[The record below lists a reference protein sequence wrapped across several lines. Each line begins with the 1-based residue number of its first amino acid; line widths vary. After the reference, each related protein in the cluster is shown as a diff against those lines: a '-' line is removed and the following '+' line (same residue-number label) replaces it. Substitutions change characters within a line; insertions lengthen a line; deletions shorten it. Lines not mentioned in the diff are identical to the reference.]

1 LSGVRLCL
9 LAVLTC
15 PVLWGAEV
23 CPPGK
28 SFWAGGAP
36 AAVLWNSYQSAPRP
50 GKFCVGNQVR
60 NQSPNPVEV
69 AWQAAGI
76 ERAALKGDLS
86 IAECCF
92 DVVASAK
99 ATLRAGS
106 QLMEV
111 TMNRAAE
118 EGLAGHEEGYPDLI
132 EEDARIRTVSI
143 RGTLSDS
150 GRDVPIRLVLKC
162 TASQF
167 AKQFAY
173 QYSITDRSAVP
184 VEVKWDLLESMR
196 RRFTPSVQAASGGKT
211 YLFLADAAPRE
222 AAGRIELRTSAGRTV
237 AVFRFEGFQ
246 ANPGK

>member
-1 LSGVRLCL
+1 MSGVRLCL
-9 LAVLTC
+9 LAVLAG
-15 PVLWGAEV
+15 PMIWGAEV
-23 CPPGK
+23 CPPGA
-28 SFWAGGAP
+28 SFRAGGMP
-36 AAVLWNSYQSAPRP
+36 GAVQWSSYRAEPRP
-50 GKFCVGNQVR
+50 GKFCVGNQLR
-60 NQSPNPVEV
+60 NQSQNPVEV

-76 ERAALKGDLS
+76 ERTVLKGDLS

-92 DVVASAK
+92 DGVAAAK

-132 EEDARIRTVSI
+132 EEDARIRTVAI

-150 GRDVPIRLVLKC
+150 GRDVRIDLVLKC

-173 QYSITDRSAVP
+173 QYSITDRSADP
-184 VEVKWDLLESMR
+184 IEVRWDLLDGMR
-196 RRFTPSVQAASGGKT
+196 QRLTPSVQAVSGGKT

-222 AAGRIELRTSAGRTV
+222 AEGQIELRTAAGRTV
-237 AVFRFEGFQ
+237 AVFRLGGFQ
-246 ANPGK
+246 ADAGK